1 VAISNH
7 LLFSE
12 IFFQQIRRETADLDN
27 LRDTLATIRDTWRYH
42 ISPPANH
49 SGPVWVPDSPLN
61 LDDATQLRANVVEQ
75 IFAYLDL
82 TYGPCEADSRAFFL
96 YSDWGMQD
104 RTGLCLVL
112 PYTADIE
119 GRDPATGR
127 IPKGHNYAQQLLQLL
142 RRFGLD
148 WGVLTNGRHWRLLHR
163 VELSPTETY
172 LHVDLERIIAGDDIA
187 NYIVFHRFFSRS
199 VFVREE
205 GRQRLDHY
213 KQRSERAA
221 KVIEEHLSANVEE
234 IVRQLCQ
241 GLVESCHA
249 AGEDVTAEA
258 VRKDIYKNALYLVYR
273 LLFILYAEARDL
285 LPLDNPAYRAFCL
298 LDLLAEVRANHRD
311 GLHYTEPYAIWE
323 RLQALFALIDQGKA
337 EAGVPAYNG
346 GLFDPGRRPFL
357 LHHHLRNEY
366 LQAALI
372 RLSTIPAKGLT
383 YDQDREPQPIDY
395 RDLSVRHLGSLY
407 EGLLEYSLF
416 VVEGEPRVV
425 RAGKKQTEYVPYS
438 QAGKVRASETMLQ
451 VGDVYVSE
459 TAGERK
465 ATGSY
470 YTPEDVVE
478 YIVGRTVGEK
488 LAELKREF
496 YATQQIES
504 QLADLVD
511 TPADIPAHAQ
521 IQQTID
527 DQFLRF
533 VQERVLALRIL
544 DPAMGSG
551 HFLVNAT
558 HAVANFIVDLLNE
571 TSWENPAIDTDVAT
585 WKRRVAERCIFGVDL
600 NELALELSKLCLWMT
615 TTARGKPL
623 TFLDH
628 HLRWGNSL
636 VGAWLKD
643 VGIHSLAKK
652 KDQPAFTLPLGAF
665 QVDLSHVLANYHELY
680 ARDSDN
686 VEEVRQK
693 AGIFEQEIRPTLERY
708 RELLDLH
715 TGIYFGNGL
724 DETAYAHLGAA
735 VESSASWASLKEMQ
749 LDDLLAQY
757 IGRRWFHWELE
768 FPEVLA
774 ADQRGFDVVIGNP
787 PYLRM
792 ERIKPLTPYLKQQYR
807 LATPRADVFI
817 YFFERAV
824 DLLRVKGALG
834 FISSGTFT
842 RTQAGVLLRDYLRD
856 HTTLQVFVDF
866 GDTPVF
872 EGITAYPAILV
883 VTKEE
888 PPSDHAVQG
897 IVADTLGASSLREII
912 RSQGVL
918 VAQKG
923 LESSAWRFEDRR
935 IMALRH
941 KISAAGVPLG
951 EYCGG
956 QIYRGIVTGFNEAF
970 LIDQNTHDLLVAQ
983 NPQCE
988 KILSPLLEGK
998 DLKPWYYEWR
1008 KLWLIYT
1015 YHGIDMAPYPAVLD
1029 YLYTFKFGLE
1039 KRSTAGLHKWY
1050 ELQQPQQAYT
1060 PAFESPK
1067 IVWPNLQNSPR
1078 YSFDFDHFY
1087 VRSPACLLPTTDWL
1101 ILAILNST
1109 VGWYWMRSTAIVR
1122 QSGWI
1127 EAQTQYVANVPVPFV
1142 SGEDRRIITK
1152 LAQSLSELSE
1162 RDCLNRL
1169 ALEAE
1174 LNERVMLLYG
1184 LTSPEEKRILEGLS
1198 LPQKEEE
1205 EQ

>member
-1 VAISNH
+1 
-7 LLFSE
+7 
-12 IFFQQIRRETADLDN
+12 
-27 LRDTLATIRDTWRYH
+27 
-42 ISPPANH
+42 
-49 SGPVWVPDSPLN
+49 
-61 LDDATQLRANVVEQ
+61 
-75 IFAYLDL
+75 
-82 TYGPCEADSRAFFL
+82 
-96 YSDWGMQD
+96 M
-104 RTGLCLVL
+104 
-112 PYTADIE
+112 
-119 GRDPATGR
+119 
-127 IPKGHNYAQQLLQLL
+127 
-142 RRFGLD
+142 
-148 WGVLTNGRHWRLLHR
+148 
-163 VELSPTETY
+163 
-172 LHVDLERIIAGDDIA
+172 
-187 NYIVFHRFFSRS
+187 
-199 VFVREE
+199 
-205 GRQRLDHY
+205 
-213 KQRSERAA
+213 
-221 KVIEEHLSANVEE
+221 
-234 IVRQLCQ
+234 
-241 GLVESCHA
+241 
-249 AGEDVTAEA
+249 
-258 VRKDIYKNALYLVYR
+258 
-273 LLFILYAEARDL
+273 
-285 LPLDNPAYRAFCL
+285 
-298 LDLLAEVRANHRD
+298 
-311 GLHYTEPYAIWE
+311 
-323 RLQALFALIDQGKA
+323 
-337 EAGVPAYNG
+337 
-346 GLFDPGRRPFL
+346 
-357 LHHHLRNEY
+357 
-366 LQAALI
+366 I
-372 RLSTIPAKGLT
+372 RLSTVPAKGLT

-407 EGLLEYSLF
+407 EGLLEYTLF

-425 RAGKKQTEYVPYS
+425 RAGKKQIEYVPYS
-438 QAGKVRASETMLQ
+438 QAGKVRAGETVLQ

-488 LAELKREF
+488 LAELQREF
-496 YATQQIES
+496 YAKQQIEH
-504 QLADLVD
+504 QLADLAD

-521 IQQTID
+521 IQQAID

-533 VQERVLALRIL
+533 VQEQVLSLKIL

-558 HAVANFIVDLLNE
+558 HAVANFTVDLLSS
-571 TSWENPAIDTDVAT
+571 TPWENSAIDTDVAT

-600 NELALELSKLCLWMT
+600 NELAVELSKLCLWMT

-636 VGAWLKD
+636 MGAWLKD
-643 VGIHSLAKK
+643 VGIYPLAKEK
-652 KDQPAFTLPLGAF
+652 GQPAFTLPLGSF
-665 QVDLSHVLANYHELY
+665 QVNLEHVLASYRDLY
-680 ARDSDN
+680 AKDSDD

-693 AGIFEQEIRPTLERY
+693 AHIFEKIFADLRPY
-708 RELLDLH
+708 RNLFDLH
-715 TGIYFGNGL
+715 TGIYFEKGL
-724 DETAYAHLGAA
+724 NEDTYTELGSVAQDTAVLEFLIEA
-735 VESSASWASLKEMQ
+735 
-749 LDDLLAQY
+749 
-757 IGRRWFHWELE
+757 IGRNLLEKTQNWRFFHWELE
-768 FPEVLA
+768 FPEVFLVHIL
-774 ADQRGFDVVIGNP
+774 DSERKGGFDVVIGNP

-883 VTKEE
+883 LTKEE
-888 PPSDHAVQG
+888 PPSEHVVQG
-897 IVADTLGASSLREII
+897 IVADTLGTSDVKEII
-912 RSQGVL
+912 RSQGIL
-918 VAQKG
+918 VAQKD
-923 LESSAWRFEDRR
+923 LDSSAWRFEDRR
-935 IMALRH
+935 ILALRR
-941 KISAAGVPLG
+941 KILAAGMPLG

-956 QIYRGIVTGFNEAF
+956 QIYRGVVTGFNEAF

-1015 YHGIDMAPYPAVLD
+1015 YHGIDMAPYPAVLG

-1039 KRSTAGLHKWY
+1039 QRSTAGLHKWY
-1050 ELQQPQQAYT
+1050 ELQQPQQAYI

-1087 VRSPACLLPTTDWL
+1087 VRSPACLLPTTDWM

-1152 LAQSLSELSE
+1152 LAQSLSE

>member
-61 LDDATQLRANVVEQ
+61 LDDAAQLRANVVEQ

-96 YSDWGMQD
+96 YGDWGMQD

-112 PYTADIE
+112 SYTADIE

-127 IPKGHNYAQQLLQLL
+127 IPKGHNSAQQLLQLL
-142 RRFGLD
+142 RRFDLD
-148 WGVLTNGRHWRLLHR
+148 WGVLTNGRQWRLLHR

-199 VFVREE
+199 AFVREE

-213 KQRSERAA
+213 KQRSEQAA

-285 LPLDNPAYRAFCL
+285 LPLNNPAYRAFCL
-298 LDLLAEVRANHRD
+298 FDLLAEVHANHRD
-311 GLHYTEPYAIWE
+311 GLHYAEPWAIWE

-357 LHHHLRNEY
+357 VHHRLRNEY
-366 LQAALI
+366 LQAAMI
-372 RLSTIPAKGLT
+372 RLSTVPAKGLT

-407 EGLLEYSLF
+407 EGLLEYTLF

-425 RAGKKQTEYVPYS
+425 RAGKKQTEYIPYS
-438 QAGKVRASETMLQ
+438 QAGKVRASETVLQ

-470 YTPEDVVE
+470 YTPEDVVA
-478 YIVGRTVGEK
+478 YIVSRTVGEK
-488 LAELKREF
+488 LAELRREF
-496 YATQQIES
+496 YAAQQIES
-504 QLADLVD
+504 QLVDLAD

-527 DQFLRF
+527 DQFLHF
-533 VQERVLALRIL
+533 VQEQVLALRIL

-571 TSWENPAIDTDVAT
+571 TPWENPAIDTDVAT
-585 WKRRVAERCIFGVDL
+585 WKRRVAERCIFGVDI
-600 NELALELSKLCLWMT
+600 NELAVELSKLCLWMT

-643 VGIHSLAKK
+643 VGIHPLAKK

-665 QVDLSHVLANYHELY
+665 QVDLSHVLADYHELY
-680 ARDSDN
+680 AKDSDN

-735 VESSASWASLKEMQ
+735 VETPASWASLKEMQ

-768 FPEVLA
+768 FPEVFA

-824 DLLRVKGALG
+824 DLLRVKGTLG

-842 RTQAGVLLRDYLRD
+842 RTQAGKPLRDYLRD

-866 GDTPVF
+866 GGAPVF

-883 VTKEE
+883 LAREE
-888 PPSDHAVQG
+888 PPSEHVVQG
-897 IVADTLGASSLREII
+897 IVADTLGTSDVKEII
-912 RSQGVL
+912 RSQGIL
-918 VAQKG
+918 VTQKD
-923 LESSAWRFEDRR
+923 LDSSAWRFDDRR
-935 IMALRH
+935 IAALRQ
-941 KISAAGVPLG
+941 KISSAGVPLR
-951 EYCGG
+951 EYSGVPL
-956 QIYRGIVTGFNEAF
+956 YGIKTGLNEAF
-970 LIDQNTHDLLVAQ
+970 LIDQRTRDLLVTQ
-983 NPQCE
+983 NPQCQE
-988 KILSPLLEGK
+988 ILKPAVEGK
-998 DLKPWYYEWR
+998 DLKPWRAEWR
-1008 KLWLIYT
+1008 RLWLIYT
-1015 YHGIDMAPYPAVLD
+1015 HHGIDMASYPSVLS
-1029 YLYTFKFGLE
+1029 YLYTFKYQLE
-1039 KRSTAGLHKWY
+1039 QRATARQHEWY
-1050 ELQQPQQAYT
+1050 ELQQPQQAYV
-1060 PAFESPK
+1060 PAFEGPK
-1067 IVWPNLQNSPR
+1067 IIWPNLQNGPR
-1078 YSFDFDHFY
+1078 YSFDSQRY
-1087 VRSPACLLPTTDWL
+1087 YINAPACCLPTEDWV
-1101 ILAILNST
+1101 ILAVLNST
-1109 VGWYWMRSTAIVR
+1109 VGWYWMRSTAIMR
-1122 QSGWI
+1122 QGRWL
-1127 EAQTQYVANVPVPFV
+1127 EAKPQYVASVPIPQV
-1142 SGEDRRIITK
+1142 SAEDRNLITD
-1152 LAQSLSELSE
+1152 LAQRLSQP
-1162 RDCLNRL
+1162 DCPDRL
-1169 ALEAE
+1169 GIEAE
-1174 LNERVMLLYG
+1174 LNDRVACLYG
-1184 LTSPEEKRILEGLS
+1184 IKTAEERRILEGLS
-1198 LPQKEEE
+1198 LSWSDDPTGGKE
-1205 EQ
+1205 